1 MQLPRY
7 AARLLALLCCA
18 ALPAWSQSP
27 PAPAS
32 TAASAAAPSQPAS
45 AAGPARPAS
54 AAAAAPAAASQRVE
68 ITGGRESDTDQRR
81 RSTASKIIIGRE
93 EIDKFGDA
101 TVGEVLR
108 RLPGV
113 TTPGAPGR
121 GGPPR
126 LRGLGS
132 GFTQLLIDGQRM
144 PPGFSLE
151 SLTPE
156 QVERI
161 EILRAPTAETGARAI
176 AGTIN
181 IITREGFKVRLNDLR
196 LGFGYENGQ
205 ISPGVNWSHNDTSGP
220 LTYTVNAGMFKA
232 RRVSDSSSRTTVEG
246 VDSGALLEDRSG
258 RSHSQERRIGGNLS
272 GRLLWR
278 LNERGDSVT
287 LMPSVF
293 HRSEE
298 HTSELQSL

>member
-1 MQLPRY
+1 MRLR
-7 AARLLALLCCA
+7 AARLLAVLGALA
-18 ALPAWSQSP
+18 ALPLVQAQAQALPAAP
-27 PAPAS
+27 P
-32 TAASAAAPSQPAS
+32 SAAAAAAAANAKPGLAAPAAP
-45 AAGPARPAS
+45 AAPAAS
-54 AAAAAPAAASQRVE
+54 AAAAAPAASAPAGVTQQVQV
-68 ITGGRESDTDQRR
+68 TGGRVSDTEQRR
-81 RSTASKIIIGRE
+81 QATASRIVIGRE

-126 LRGLGS
+126 MRGLGG

-196 LGFGYENGQ
+196 LGTGYENGQ
-205 ISPGVNWSHNDTSGP
+205 FSPGINWSHNDTSGA
-220 LTYTVNAGMFKA
+220 LTYTVNAGVFKG
-232 RRVSDSSSRTTVEG
+232 RRESNSASHTTVQ
-246 VDSGALLEDRSG
+246 DASTDALLEERSG
-258 RSHSQERRIGGNLS
+258 QSHSLENRLGGNFS
-272 GRLLWR
+272 GCR
-278 LNERGDSVT
+278 
-287 LMPSVF
+287 
-293 HRSEE
+293 
-298 HTSELQSL
+298 

>member
-1 MQLPRY
+1 MLISLPSRPWL
-7 AARLLALLCCA
+7 APLLLLLAA
-18 ALPAWSQSP
+18 APVMSQQSP
-27 PAPAS
+27 IPLVPLVPPVPP
-32 TAASAAAPSQPAS
+32 AASAS
-45 AAGPARPAS
+45 APARPAS
-54 AAAAAPAAASQRVE
+54 APAAAGVARPAAAAAPASAATGAQLVE
-68 ITGGRESDTDQRR
+68 ITGARDGDTEARR
-81 RSTASKIIIGRE
+81 RSTAAKIIIGRE

-161 EILRAPTAETGARAI
+161 EILRAPPLKPGRAP
-176 AGTIN
+176 
-181 IITREGFKVRLNDLR
+181 
-196 LGFGYENGQ
+196 
-205 ISPGVNWSHNDTSGP
+205 SPAPSTSSRAKAS
-220 LTYTVNAGMFKA
+220 NAG
-232 RRVSDSSSRTTVEG
+232 
-246 VDSGALLEDRSG
+246 
-258 RSHSQERRIGGNLS
+258 
-272 GRLLWR
+272 
-278 LNERGDSVT
+278 
-287 LMPSVF
+287 
-293 HRSEE
+293 
-298 HTSELQSL
+298 